1 MNPKGQ
7 KVRVPRYRVHGMRQ
21 PPHADHEN
29 SHTKNTKAEPTNA
42 MRRMDRMSFISTAF
56 YVVDPNETIDTTPP
70 IHRTHHWWFLGQH
83 KPDRIKVSLRSATRR
98 VREPALPLSTPTTY
112 LALVNLL
119 TAGLGLAA
127 AAAALGVFNG
137 VRRWHPNGLERGER
151 GRPMKK
157 NESRMHAAPGR
168 RPPCRMSER
177 ARTLRSDLAVCATC
191 FKFE

>member
-70 IHRTHHWWFLGQH
+70 IHRTHHWWFPGQH
-83 KPDRIKVSLRSATRR
+83 KPDRIKVSLRCGHTPGSGASSPTLDANNLPRPCQSSDRR
-98 VREPALPLSTPTTY
+98 PWSCSCCGRSWRVQWCTT
-112 LALVNLL
+112 LALFLM
-119 TAGLGLAA
+119 GLNEA
-127 AAAALGVFNG
+127 N
-137 VRRWHPNGLERGER
+137 ED
-151 GRPMKK
+151 GR
-157 NESRMHAAPGR
+157 
-168 RPPCRMSER
+168 
-177 ARTLRSDLAVCATC
+177 
-191 FKFE
+191 